1 MALNFEVRLDVIRM
15 SNKLAVMTSL
25 HSDKVLQLRQLLADR
40 FGKPELAP
48 EKSYETGLSA
58 LNDVGIPKASLT
70 EIVSSTKAGPGG
82 GLLLY
87 GLLHAAIK
95 KGERIVLIDGKG
107 AFRPK
112 CLPQADLNRML
123 WMRCNE
129 AAEAIKAADLAVRDG
144 NLPLIIL
151 LLTLNPL
158 RELRRIPAT
167 AWHRLQMLAEKSA
180 TTLLVFTPDSQIGCA
195 RLRLSVSGSFPLD
208 RLHVC
213 RDELL
218 PSLQVQ
224 VERRRMG
231 EGRRSSEELR
241 RSACA

>member
-1 MALNFEVRLDVIRM
+1 MDNSFAHAMATSSDTVVR
-15 SNKLAVMTSL
+15 
-25 HSDKVLQLRQLLADR
+25 LRQLLADR
-40 FGKPELAP
+40 FGSTALPSDETFVTGLAVLD
-48 EKSYETGLSA
+48 ETGVPRSA
-58 LNDVGIPKASLT
+58 LT
-70 EIVSSTKAGPGG
+70 EIVSSAVSRPGG
-82 GLLLY
+82 SLLLY
-87 GLLHAAIK
+87 GLLHSAIK
-95 KGERIVLIDGKG
+95 RGERIILIDGKG

-112 CLPQADLNRML
+112 GLPQADLNRLL